1 MTCPG
6 GLVPASHLSS
16 SAATAESGAPRVVGS
31 LEAAGLELVVARSE
45 RCLVGHRLAQ
55 LGEVRVVVGVGLD
68 IRQNVDRL
76 GRRAILRGLVVEQA
90 ARSEE
95 HKSELQVTN

>member
-16 SAATAESGAPRVVGS
+16 SAATAETGATRVVGS

-45 RCLVGHRLAQ
+45 RYLVGHRLAQ
-55 LGEVRVVVGVGLD
+55 IGEVRVVVGVGLD
-68 IRQNVDRL
+68 IRQNVERL
-76 GRRAILRGLVVEQA
+76 GDRKSGVPEKSGFVRDDLGGRG
-90 ARSEE
+90 SI
-95 HKSELQVTN
+95 KKT